1 MEKLEGI
8 VDNSTLKG
16 YLYFWGGQLT
26 SLLGSS
32 IVQFVI
38 IVWITVETGSL
49 IILSWANFF
58 LMFPRI
64 FFIPIAGVLAD
75 KFDRKKII
83 LVSDSTQ
90 AFLTVVLIGFFLID
104 FVNIGIIFSFISLRT
119 VCQSFHSPAAIAIT
133 PSMVPPE
140 KLSRINGFDYL
151 FTGLIQ
157 VFGAPIGGMLLTFF
171 DIRYILWVDIL
182 TFLIALV
189 PLLLIKIPVVRSSSQ
204 IKEKQSF
211 FTDFKIGIKVFR
223 IIPGFIL
230 LLFISMFV
238 NFFLQ
243 PLMVLMPYYII
254 NIHGGTIL
262 LFGFIEMLIPA
273 ASIIGALV
281 PSLKKSWKNKILV
294 MCTSLLLINIG
305 YLMIALAP
313 LGFFP
318 IIASG
323 ILLIGFVLPI
333 VNSLSMTIIQ
343 IVVPSDK
350 IGRVMSIILTLSMV
364 ISPIGAII
372 AGPLSVILGITN
384 LYVYCAVLGII
395 IAIIS
400 YFFTNLRYIDYDKV
414 PINLDEEISQK
425 VD

>member
-133 PSMVPPE
+133 PSMVPP
-140 KLSRINGFDYL
+140 
-151 FTGLIQ
+151 
-157 VFGAPIGGMLLTFF
+157 
-171 DIRYILWVDIL
+171 
-182 TFLIALV
+182 
-189 PLLLIKIPVVRSSSQ
+189 
-204 IKEKQSF
+204 
-211 FTDFKIGIKVFR
+211 
-223 IIPGFIL
+223 
-230 LLFISMFV
+230 
-238 NFFLQ
+238 
-243 PLMVLMPYYII
+243 
-254 NIHGGTIL
+254 
-262 LFGFIEMLIPA
+262 
-273 ASIIGALV
+273 
-281 PSLKKSWKNKILV
+281 
-294 MCTSLLLINIG
+294 
-305 YLMIALAP
+305 
-313 LGFFP
+313 
-318 IIASG
+318 
-323 ILLIGFVLPI
+323 
-333 VNSLSMTIIQ
+333 
-343 IVVPSDK
+343 
-350 IGRVMSIILTLSMV
+350 
-364 ISPIGAII
+364 
-372 AGPLSVILGITN
+372 
-384 LYVYCAVLGII
+384 
-395 IAIIS
+395 
-400 YFFTNLRYIDYDKV
+400 
-414 PINLDEEISQK
+414 
-425 VD
+425 